1 MSTEQQLA
9 AVVSAAN
16 NLTNTVAGK
25 VGEIDKA
32 LADAQRKYEDQLL
45 SLSRHIPRVA
55 MTKNFH
61 MAPDVTGNLIDG
73 WYVHTQVT
81 ATKSRTITQAAQ
93 SAGRPQ
99 ADVDFMRQVQA
110 DVREQFPDFDISSA
124 EYWRN
129 PIHVWQMK
137 WSEDNVSPWLAFP
150 CAVDMERL
158 SGTTPVPLNTH
169 MTIAAFVRVVEGS
182 VDGTWTTGN
191 KKGKWRW
198 CSVPVPPTG
207 FFSHYMHIHP
217 MRTSGSGLI
226 EVMLGGACTGVVTH
240 PSDWGTMLALG

>member
-16 NLTNTVAGK
+16 NLTNTVTGK

-32 LADAQRKYEDQLL
+32 LENVRQKYEEQLI
-45 SLSRHIPRVA
+45 SLNRHIPRMA
-55 MTKNFH
+55 ITKNFH
-61 MAPDVTGNLIDG
+61 MAPDVTGNLIEG

-81 ATKSRTITQAAQ
+81 ATKLRTITQVAQ

-99 ADVDFMRQVQA
+99 ADVDYMRQIQA
-110 DVREQFPDFDISSA
+110 DVREQFPGFDIRAA

-137 WSEDNVSPWLAFP
+137 WSEDSVSPWLAFP
-150 CAVDMERL
+150 CAIDMERL

-169 MTIAAFVRVVEGS
+169 MTIGAFVRVIEGS
-182 VDGTWTTGN
+182 VEGNWTTGSE
-191 KKGKWRW
+191 KGKWRW
-198 CSVPVPPTG
+198 CSVAVTPTG

-217 MRTSGSGLI
+217 MRTSKAGLV
-226 EVMLGGACTGVVTH
+226 EVILAGACTGIVTH
-240 PSDWGTMLALG
+240 PVDWGTMLALG